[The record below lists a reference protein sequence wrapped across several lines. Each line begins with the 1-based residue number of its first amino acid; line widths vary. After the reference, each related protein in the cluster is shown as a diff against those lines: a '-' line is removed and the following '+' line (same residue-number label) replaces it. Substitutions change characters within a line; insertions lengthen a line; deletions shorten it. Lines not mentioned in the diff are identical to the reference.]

1 MLWAVVQ
8 SFAESATQGSG
19 WQERLEGIKDLLE
32 GDDLLVLLADG
43 LEHHC
48 VRPLAQLLHHV
59 VLAEHVLYGAV
70 SGRSSVRR
78 ALQSEGALGVRR
90 GACAAARGVHATAKT
105 PTLSTASTEVIL
117 ASPVRASVPQARLS
131 RARRFLA
138 TPEGEFFGLF
148 GASFLDQHFHLDY
161 LYLIIKVTY
170 QHNFG

>member
-1 MLWAVVQ
+1 MLWAVG
-8 SFAESATQGSG
+8 AERATQGAVAPQGSG
-19 WQERLEGIKDLLE
+19 WQRRLEGIKDLLE

-148 GASFLDQHFHLDY
+148 GASFLDQHFHLD
-161 LYLIIKVTY
+161 
-170 QHNFG
+170 